1 MGKRRQGRIMALQI
15 MYQRDAGPG
24 PLEEILTGFWEE
36 NSTADDTVRHFT
48 DELVRGTVAHID
60 SLNELIED
68 YASHW
73 STGRLAVIDRNILRL
88 AMFELLYREDIP
100 PKVSINE
107 YVDIAKKF
115 STEESGAF
123 VNGILD
129 RTLRE
134 TTAGSEGKGGGG

>member
-1 MGKRRQGRIMALQI
+1 MALQI

-24 PLEEILTGFWEE
+24 PLEEILAGFWEG

-48 DELVRGTVAHID
+48 DELVRGTVEHVD

-134 TTAGSEGKGGGG
+134 TTAGSEGKSGGG

>member
-1 MGKRRQGRIMALQI
+1 MALQI
-15 MYQRDAGPG
+15 MYQRDAGPE
-24 PLEEILTGFWEE
+24 PLEEILAGWWER

-48 DELVRGTVAHID
+48 DELVRGTVEHIV
-60 SLNELIED
+60 SLNEMIED

-134 TTAGSEGKGGGG
+134 ATAGSEGKSGGG